1 MHKISNRFCVIIQRQ
16 KHLAVEEEQRRASRA
31 AKRAE
36 VCSAPFAAHARL
48 RCKKIASAQLTVCLG
63 LKPEM
68 SFPGRSRC
76 AVSIIVIVGL
86 LFCLP
91 SAKCD
96 ALFLPRGEAALQP
109 SSSNAIGS
117 GDHAVSVPCDGSL
130 DLHANVS
137 DASACPGGKSVE
149 ANSTLHMS
157 YLQKQVSRL
166 VRFPGSNEGR
176 HLNAL
181 QDYVYV
187 RDTPEADALVGDALD
202 ASIGGDVYSFG
213 ANEVNFFFAA
223 LLVVKSSY
231 FKPNF
236 FAADE

>member
-1 MHKISNRFCVIIQRQ
+1 
-16 KHLAVEEEQRRASRA
+16 LAVVEEQRRALQSLGSVFGAIRNARA
-31 AKRAE
+31 LAMPKNCA
-36 VCSAPFAAHARL
+36 CSAD
-48 RCKKIASAQLTVCLG
+48 TVCLG
-63 LKPEM
+63 LKLEM
-68 SFPGRSRC
+68 SCSGRSRC
-76 AVSIIVIVGL
+76 AVSIVVIVGL

-96 ALFLPRGEAALQP
+96 ALFLPRGEAALQH

-117 GDHAVSVPCDGSL
+117 GDDAVSVPCDGL
-130 DLHANVS
+130 VDLHANVS
-137 DASACPGGKSVE
+137 GASACPGGNSVK
-149 ANSTLHMS
+149 ANRTLHIS

-166 VRFPGSNEGR
+166 VRFPGSNERR

-213 ANEVNFFFAA
+213 ANEVNFFLQRFSSLNLHFSIPIFL
-223 LLVVKSSY
+223 LLVNRNY
-231 FKPNF
+231 F
-236 FAADE
+236 

>member
-1 MHKISNRFCVIIQRQ
+1 
-16 KHLAVEEEQRRASRA
+16 
-31 AKRAE
+31 
-36 VCSAPFAAHARL
+36 
-48 RCKKIASAQLTVCLG
+48 
-63 LKPEM
+63 M
-68 SFPGRSRC
+68 SCPGRSRC
-76 AVSIIVIVGL
+76 AVSIVVILVL

-91 SAKCD
+91 SAICD
-96 ALFLPRGEAALQP
+96 ASFLPRGEAALQP
-109 SSSNAIGS
+109 SLSNAIGS
-117 GDHAVSVPCDGSL
+117 GDDTVSVPCDDSL

-137 DASACPGGKSVE
+137 GGSACPGGKSVK
-149 ANSTLHMS
+149 ANMTLHMS

-166 VRFPGSNEGR
+166 VRFPGSNQRR

-223 LLVVKSSY
+223 LFVVQSSY
-231 FKPNF
+231 FKPNCL
-236 FAADE
+236 AANE